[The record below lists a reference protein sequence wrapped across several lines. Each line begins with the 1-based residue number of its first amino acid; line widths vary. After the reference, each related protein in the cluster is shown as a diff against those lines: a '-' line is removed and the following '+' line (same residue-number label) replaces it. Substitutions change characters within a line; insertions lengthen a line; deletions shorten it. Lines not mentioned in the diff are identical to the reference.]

1 EARLRQRA
9 VGAGARD
16 VAEHRDQPVVQVT
29 RVRHAERQLSL
40 DPDELARP
48 RRSRVALRERLLEGG
63 DPNVAVAAG
72 NARQRAE
79 RDCRDDEHVAGDDRR
94 SRDGANAEHDDEE
107 DRDADERGDDA
118 PPLGDHACTGT
129 AAAPRSS
136 SRTLTSAASASSLI
150 SGPGSCWLNFA
161 HSKSDVSRDAAPALV
176 SRLASAR
183 ETYSNGASAGCRS
196 SPTEA
201 NARSIRA

>member
-72 NARQRAE
+72 NARQRAD
-79 RDCRDDEHVAGDDRR
+79 RDCR
-94 SRDGANAEHDDEE
+94 DDEE

-129 AAAPRSS
+129 AAPRSS
-136 SRTLTSAASASSLI
+136 SRTVTSAASASSLI